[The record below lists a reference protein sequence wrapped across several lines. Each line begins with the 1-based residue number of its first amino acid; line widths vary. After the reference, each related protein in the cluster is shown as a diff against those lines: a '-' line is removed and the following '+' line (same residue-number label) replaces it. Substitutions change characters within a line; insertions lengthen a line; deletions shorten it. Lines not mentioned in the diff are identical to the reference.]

1 MNLRTRRRST
11 VLTLHA
17 LLLAACL
24 LAAQWVGVG
33 HRVEHGAFIGVQAA
47 VQARGAHSQHAH
59 EGHAPGSAECLLI
72 DHALAQADA
81 WLPALVLSFGVWRQ
95 GAPEPTAAAAVL
107 AAAAVPYLARGPPQA
122 RA

>member
-1 MNLRTRRRST
+1 MNPCVPRPSP
-11 VLTLHA
+11 LHA

-24 LAAQWVGVG
+24 LAAQWVGVA
-33 HRVEHGAFIGVQAA
+33 HRVEHGSFV
-47 VQARGAHSQHAH
+47 GAHAAEPSHSGH
-59 EGHAPGSAECLLI
+59 GHHTHDGHAPGTAECLLI

-81 WLPALVLSFGVWRQ
+81 WLPSLDLFFGKLPQAVPALV
-95 GAPEPTAAAAVL
+95 AAADVL